1 MRMTRLGQAGPQVS
15 VLGLGCGGMS
25 PQKGPGGDAESIATI
40 QAALAAGLTLLD
52 TADFYGMGHN
62 ESLIGRALAGR
73 RDQAFLSVKFGMMLS
88 PSGAFLGLDGRPN
101 VVKNFASYSLQ
112 RLGVDVIDL
121 YQPGRPD
128 SAVPYEE
135 TIGAV
140 ADLIKEG
147 KVRYLGVSEVGADLL
162 RRANSVHPVTALEIE
177 YSLACRFIE
186 PEILPTARELGV
198 GIVAYR
204 VLADGLLTGA
214 LTAATTQ
221 RDRHFMPPRLQGAN
235 LAHNIGVAA
244 FLNELAAAKDAT
256 PAQLAVAWLLTR
268 GEDILPLVGMSRRA
282 RVPESLAIL
291 DIAFSADE
299 LAALDR
305 VFAPG
310 AIVGERYPAFVQQF
324 AAR

>member
-1 MRMTRLGQAGPQVS
+1 MRMTRLGQAGPQVAA
-15 VLGLGCGGMS
+15 LGLGCGGMS
-25 PQKGPGGDAESIATI
+25 PPRRPGGDAESIATI
-40 QAALAAGLTLLD
+40 QAALDAGLTLLN

-62 ESLIGRALAGR
+62 ESLVGRALAGR
-73 RDQAFLSVKFGMMLS
+73 RDQAFLSVKFGMMMS
-88 PSGAFLGLDGRPN
+88 PAGAFLGLDGRPN
-101 VVKNFASYSLQ
+101 AVKNFASYSLQ

-128 SAVPYEE
+128 PAVPYEE

-140 ADLIKEG
+140 ADLIKQG

-186 PEILPTARELGV
+186 PAILPTARELGV

-214 LTAATTQ
+214 LTDATTQ
-221 RDRHFMPPRLQGAN
+221 AERHFLPPRLEGEN
-235 LAHNIGVAA
+235 LKHNIAVAA
-244 FLNELAAAKDAT
+244 SLNELAAAKGCT
-256 PAQLAVAWLLTR
+256 PAQLAIAWLLTR
-268 GEDILPLVGMSRRA
+268 GEDIVPLVGMSRRA
-282 RVPESLAIL
+282 RLPESLAIL

-310 AIVGERYPAFVQQF
+310 AIVGERYPAFVQRF